1 MKFDSNVLKSLS
13 LISQVGFLMAIPI
26 IGCILFGNFLD
37 GIFDTGAIFLIVFT
51 ILGVL
56 SAFRNLYVIAMKGS
70 NRRKKDS

>member
-1 MKFDSNVLKSLS
+1 MKFDPNIMKSLS

-37 GIFDTGAIFLIVFT
+37 RAFGTGPLFLVIFT
-51 ILGVL
+51 ILGML

-70 NRRKKDS
+70 KKRKDS